1 MERAMTVLT
10 DVKDLGELLK
20 GASVEQAVLK
30 PGAGGLQ
37 LVARLVRAMP
47 ERQTVVKRGMFRRLQ
62 TPWTACELTLSRVQA
77 VTVKRV
83 TDLAPDER
91 PILACEAV
99 PGGYQFS
106 IQAPDGLQLTV
117 SLDQLEGSFADV
129 GSPIDSP

>member
-1 MERAMTVLT
+1 MERAMAVLT
-10 DVKDLGELLK
+10 DVKDVGELLD
-20 GASVEQAVLK
+20 GARVEQAELK
-30 PGAGGLQ
+30 PGAGGWQ

-47 ERQTVVKRGMFRRLQ
+47 ERQTVVKRGVFRRLKI
-62 TPWTACELTLSRVQA
+62 PWTACELTLSRVQA
-77 VTVKRV
+77 VTVKRL

-117 SLDQLEGSFADV
+117 SLDRLEGSFRDV
-129 GSPIDSP
+129 GTAIENP